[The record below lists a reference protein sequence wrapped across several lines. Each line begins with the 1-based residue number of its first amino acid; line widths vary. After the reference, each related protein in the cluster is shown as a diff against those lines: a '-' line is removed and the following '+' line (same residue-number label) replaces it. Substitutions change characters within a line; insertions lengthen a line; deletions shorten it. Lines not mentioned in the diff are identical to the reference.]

1 MNTRSDLSRTI
12 PSRDE
17 CAASSITEDS
27 VASIPV
33 AFLLSPLAPLV
44 RVRLIGK
51 GGIQGVRGPETA
63 AMSYENSREKKV
75 SMLRFF
81 LNTFPKVEI

>member
-1 MNTRSDLSRTI
+1 M
-12 PSRDE
+12 
-17 CAASSITEDS
+17 A
-27 VASIPV
+27 
-33 AFLLSPLAPLV
+33 SPLAPLV

-51 GGIQGVRGPETA
+51 GGIQGVRGDVPPETA

-81 LNTFPKVEI
+81 LTKVEI

>member
-1 MNTRSDLSRTI
+1 MQLPQSLRI
-12 PSRDE
+12 
-17 CAASSITEDS
+17 
-27 VASIPV
+27 ASIPV

-51 GGIQGVRGPETA
+51 GGIQGVRGDVPPETA

-81 LNTFPKVEI
+81 LTKVEI